1 MSIPLYRERAL
12 NQIALNALKSLKEN
26 IVIGETKAV
35 PIEKIVEQ
43 GYNLTIEYV
52 HLTEKGDKLGQMVYS
67 KGYTGVFDFEQDK
80 YVLFGVNAGT
90 ILIEA
95 DLVDDITQYGRYRF
109 TLAHELGHWLLHKE
123 MFLKTGQ
130 AAAMYDEENDEHSI
144 EWQANFVA
152 KAILMPKGL
161 VKKALYEVQSQGI
174 HPRHQIDYMAA
185 LFEVSKEAMSYRL
198 KDFGILY

>member
-26 IVIGETKAV
+26 IIFGEPKAV

-43 GYNLTIEYV
+43 VYQLTIEYV

-80 YVLFGVNAGT
+80 YVLFYVNAGT
-90 ILIEA
+90 ILIESN
-95 DLVDDITQYGRYRF
+95 LIDDITQYGRYRF
-109 TLAHELGHWLLHKE
+109 TLAHELGHWLLHQE
-123 MFLKTGQ
+123 MFLKTRQ
-130 AAAMYDEENDEHSI
+130 AAAMYDEENDEHII
-144 EWQANFVA
+144 EWQANYIA

-161 VKKALYEVQSQGI
+161 VKKAFYDIQAQGI
-174 HPRHQIDYMAA
+174 HPRHQIDYMAS
-185 LFEVSKEAMSYRL
+185 LFEVSKEAMGYRL
-198 KDFGILY
+198 EDFGLLS